1 MFQIIQDLAL
11 LLLVS
16 LPINIL
22 FHRIKLP
29 SVMGFLIAGIIIGP
43 NGLQLIGE
51 LESVNHLAEIGVI
64 LLLFLIGLEFS
75 LSHLLKNI
83 GKILGAGSFQLGLT
97 ATGFYFLLK
106 HFGLATEQS
115 LVLGLLIALSS
126 TAIVLKMV
134 TDRAE
139 IDTIHGRI
147 CIGILLFQDLC
158 VVPIMLIIPLLGQTG
173 SMGIE
178 DLVIALLK
186 SFAAVGAIFFLS
198 RLLVPRALQLIAQ
211 LGSKEHLTLFVILI
225 ILGTGWVSQKMG
237 LSLAMGAF
245 IAGMIISESEYNHQ
259 IILDILPLKD
269 YFSSIFFISVGM
281 LLQTDYFLA
290 SWPKHLGLAASVIL
304 IKGFLAFISA
314 LIVKNPARMSFIVG
328 LRLAQVGEFSLILAS
343 MSLGQNLLDDNL
355 YQSFLIVSIL
365 SMLAAPLII
374 QGSVKLSLL
383 IYSTIKSS
391 SVEVTNPASNPKSL
405 SGHVIIIG
413 YGVVGRNL
421 AKVLKEINIPYLVVE
436 LDGELIKQALTEK
449 AEIIYGDATR
459 RETLNRAGIKNSKL
473 MAVSIPD
480 FQATEQIVRL
490 ARQLSPEVYILAKTS
505 FESQVDSLQ
514 EAGANQIIPEEF
526 ETSIE
531 IFSRVLREYQ
541 IPNNII
547 EQQIELVRLEGYSM
561 FRGFSL
567 NIESLKKFSSYL
579 AASLSKSFQ
588 VLETSWSKE
597 KSLGELKLDET
608 TGAKLIAVV
617 REEQVQPNPND
628 QFVIQLGD
636 TLILFG
642 RHAQLDKAMTFLET
656 GPQPS
661 KKDPK

>member
-29 SVMGFLIAGIIIGP
+29 SVMGFLIAGILIGP

-51 LESVNHLAEIGVI
+51 PESVNQLAEIGVI
-64 LLLFLIGLEFS
+64 LLLFIIGLEFS
-75 LSHLLKNI
+75 LSHLIKNL

-106 HFGLATEQS
+106 HFGLTTEQS
-115 LVLGLLIALSS
+115 IVLGLLIAISS

-158 VVPIMLIIPLLGQTG
+158 VVPIMLIIPLLGHSSG
-173 SMGIE
+173 MGIE
-178 DLVIALLK
+178 DLTIALLK

-211 LGSKEHLTLFVILI
+211 LGSKEHLTLLVILI

-281 LLQTDYFLA
+281 LLQTDYFLN
-290 SWPKHLGLAASVIL
+290 SWSTHLGMAITVIF
-304 IKGFLAFISA
+304 IKTVLAFISA
-314 LIVKNPARMSFIVG
+314 LIVKNPARMSFVVG

-343 MSLGQNLLDDNL
+343 MSLNQNILDNSL

-383 IYSTIKSS
+383 IYSTLRSPVESS
-391 SVEVTNPASNPKSL
+391 HSATLEKSL

-421 AKVLKEINIPYLVVE
+421 AKVLKEINIPYLIIE
-436 LDGELIKQALTEK
+436 LDGDLIKQALTEK

-459 RETLNRAGIKNSKL
+459 RETLNRAGIKKSKL
-473 MAVSIPD
+473 LAVSIPD

-490 ARQLSPEVYILAKTS
+490 ARQLNPDVYILAKTR

-514 EAGANQIIPEEF
+514 DAGANQIIPEEF

-541 IPNNII
+541 IPNNVI

-579 AASLSKSFQ
+579 TASLSKSFQ
-588 VLETSWSKE
+588 VLETSWSNG
-597 KSLGELKLDET
+597 KSLGELQLDEK

-617 REEQVQPNPND
+617 RDEQVQANPND
-628 QFVIQLGD
+628 QFVIKLRD

-642 RHAQLDKAMTFLET
+642 RHAQLDKALTYLET
-656 GPQPS
+656 GPQPP